1 MTCNE
6 VVITLSEKQKVQNHI
21 GQVHAASTMLFAEIA
36 TGMVVGMNIP
46 NGKWPLTKDLSMK
59 FTERSQGTQR
69 AAVTLSKKN

>member
-46 NGKWPLTKDLSMK
+46 NGK
-59 FTERSQGTQR
+59 
-69 AAVTLSKKN
+69 